1 MPSVTRAVALD
12 ELESVAGEISSLHL
26 QLAELLSAEHT
37 AKVES
42 WFAADSQ
49 YVTER
54 DRIAEHNTLHLTP
67 DIIQLRGQLAAQE
80 SRRTFLEFVV
90 HWGTQ

>member
-1 MPSVTRAVALD
+1 MQPTISRAEALEQLKVVAADL
-12 ELESVAGEISSLHL
+12 SSSHL
-26 QLAELLSAEHT
+26 QLAELLAAEHT
-37 AKVES
+37 ARVES

-67 DIIQLRGQLAAQE
+67 DIIKLRGEIAALE
-80 SRRTFLEFVV
+80 SRRSYLEFVI
-90 HWGTQ
+90 HWGT